1 MQKQIQNL
9 INKVKKCAKEVY
21 KELGAGWNEKVY
33 QQALEVALREKGI
46 DYEDQRVLPISFKG
60 HVVGEGIPD
69 LVVWVNKGKKR
80 IAMVIDL
87 KWEPYVKEDHRSQ
100 VKKYIHELKKQVGS
114 NEKVF
119 DTGFVI
125 NFTKGSSKK
134 IEEGVEEVGGVQILN
149 VEV

>member
-1 MQKQIQNL
+1 MKKEIKKL

-33 QQALEVALREKGI
+33 QQALEVGLREKGI

-69 LVVWVNKGKKR
+69 LVLWLNKGKKR
-80 IAMVIDL
+80 TAIVIDL
-87 KWEPYVKEDHRSQ
+87 KWEPYVKEDHQSQ
-100 VKKYIHELKKQVGS
+100 VKKYIQELKKQVRP

-119 DTGFVI
+119 NTGFVI
-125 NFTKGSSKK
+125 NFTKKSSNK
-134 IEEGVEEVGGVQILN
+134 IEEGIEDIGGIQILN